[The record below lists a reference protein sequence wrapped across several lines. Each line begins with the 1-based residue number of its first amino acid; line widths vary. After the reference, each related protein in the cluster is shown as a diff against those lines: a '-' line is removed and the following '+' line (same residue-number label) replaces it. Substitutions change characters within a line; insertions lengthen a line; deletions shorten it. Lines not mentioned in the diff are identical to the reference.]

1 MAEAGGISLLPLDII
16 IKILSHHL
24 QFKDVVRTSAVAP
37 SWRHL
42 WTLVPS
48 LRLCCHRDRLG
59 DTLDF
64 STSSDVCS
72 WVERVNRLISSSRV
86 PLVDFEL
93 TLTVKA
99 RNFGAQLSPLLLSLF
114 ELLLQ
119 KGGGLETLYLHFP
132 CQDVAIN
139 LPYFHALKVLD
150 LNFCH
155 VILPPGFR
163 GFNRLTTLKMHL
175 VQISNDDLNLLIR
188 QSCNL
193 TTLFVFD
200 CVPSTNPLSVN
211 ISLPLLR
218 HLYFIIDEYVEK
230 VLVIS
235 APCLE
240 EAHFT
245 DTWTDGYNL
254 KSGRLILE
262 LVTSVPMVSSLNL
275 SFDVRK
281 YFSLVALPTF
291 PRLRCLKFPLYINIK
306 DKRTYDALVWLLRS
320 MPFLEE
326 LHLRLF
332 VYSSRAGRAAILQR
346 ELLVKKH
353 DDFSCLNQSLKTV
366 RIRSE
371 HLGVVMTSIT
381 VVKFFMLNAKV
392 LKLMKI
398 EYCRGSE
405 IEPRMVEELQESEL
419 TSSDAEVIIKGLSE
433 RDYLFGG

>member
-16 IKILSHHL
+16 IKILSHLL
-24 QFKDVVRTSAVAP
+24 QFKDVVRTSAVAR

-99 RNFGAQLSPLLLSLF
+99 RNIGAQLSPLLLSLF

-119 KGGGLETLYLHFP
+119 KGGGLVTLYLHFSSP
-132 CQDVAIN
+132 DVAIN
-139 LPYFHALKVLD
+139 LPYFHALKVLK
-150 LNFCH
+150 LNSCH
-155 VILPPGFR
+155 VILPTDFR
-163 GFNRLTTLKMHL
+163 GFNHLTTLKMHA

-193 TTLFVFD
+193 TTLLVHG
-200 CVPSTNPLSVN
+200 CGNSTNPLSIN

-218 HLYFIIDEYVEK
+218 HLDFIIDEYVEK

-240 EAHFT
+240 EARFSEAWE
-245 DTWTDGYNL
+245 DDYNL
-254 KSGRLILE
+254 MLGWLILE
-262 LVTSVPMVSSLNL
+262 LVSSVPMVSSLEL
-275 SFDVRK
+275 SLNVRQ
-281 YFSLVALPTF
+281 YFSLVTLPTF

-306 DKRTYDALVWLLRS
+306 DKRTYDALIWLLRS

-326 LHLRLF
+326 LHLLLF
-332 VYSSRAGRAAILQR
+332 AYSSRAGILQR

-353 DDFSCLNQSLKTV
+353 DDLSCLNQTLKTV

-371 HLGVVMTSIT
+371 LLGVVMTSIT

-405 IEPRMVEELQESEL
+405 IEPRMVEELEESEL
-419 TSSDAEVIIKGLSE
+419 TSSDAEVIIQGLTAT
-433 RDYLFGG
+433 DYFFGG

>member
-1 MAEAGGISLLPLDII
+1 MAEADRISLLPFDII
-16 IKILSHHL
+16 IKILSHL

-37 SWRHL
+37 SFRHL
-42 WTLVPS
+42 LTLVPS

-64 STSSDVCS
+64 STSSDVFS
-72 WVERVNRLISSSRV
+72 WVERVNRLVSSSRV

-93 TLTVKA
+93 TLTVAA
-99 RNFGAQLSPLLLSLF
+99 RNFGAQLSPLLPSLF

-119 KGGGLETLYLHFP
+119 KGGGLETLYLKLPSRDMVILIH
-132 CQDVAIN
+132 

-155 VILPPGFR
+155 VILPTGFR
-163 GFNRLTTLKMHL
+163 GFNHLTTLRMHV
-175 VQISNDDLNLLIR
+175 VQISNDDLNSLIR
-188 QSCNL
+188 PSCNL
-193 TTLFVFD
+193 TTLSVFG
-200 CVPSTNPLSVN
+200 CVPSSNPLSVN

-218 HLYFIIDEYVEK
+218 HLDFIIDEYVEK

-240 EAHFT
+240 EARFSEA
-245 DTWTDGYNL
+245 WTDEYDL
-254 KSGRLILE
+254 KLARVILE
-262 LVTSVPMVSSLNL
+262 LVTSVPMVSSLEL
-275 SFDVRK
+275 SLNVRK

-291 PRLRCLKFPLYINIK
+291 PRLRCLKFPLYINTK
-306 DKRTYDALVWLLRS
+306 DKRTYDALIWLLRS

-326 LHLRLF
+326 LQVLLF
-332 VYSSRAGRAAILQR
+332 AYSSRAAILQR

-353 DDFSCLNQSLKTV
+353 DDLSCLNQTLKTV

-371 HLGVVMTSIT
+371 HLGVVMTGIT
-381 VVKFFMLNAKV
+381 VVKFFMLNAKE

-405 IEPRMVEELQESEL
+405 IEPRMVEELQKSEL
-419 TSSDAEVIIKGLSE
+419 TSSDAEVIIKGLTE
-433 RDYLFGG
+433 TDYLFGR